1 MNLKIN
7 IQNQVRIECLE
18 YITYFT
24 YSCTHIILPQV
35 PLYLFFSTLY
45 LQIKRST
52 VQWLQKKPSLN
63 GYQHLYL
70 PFPETVPYS
79 K

>member
-7 IQNQVRIECLE
+7 TQNQVRIECLE

-35 PLYLFFSTLY
+35 PLYLFFLYSLPTDKTLY
-45 LQIKRST
+45 CT
-52 VQWLQKKPSLN
+52 VAPD
-63 GYQHLYL
+63 
-70 PFPETVPYS
+70 
-79 K
+79 